1 MLFTTAQ
8 QNMMLRPGIE
18 GTSPG
23 KVSYPDDMDISDT
36 DPVNRVSYL
45 ELRNYLLNMLL
56 RDSDCMSMAHGMELR
71 VPFLDR
77 RLVEYVLM
85 IPGSLKV
92 DGNTPK
98 PLLARAAQG
107 ILPKM
112 VAQRSKRGFLFPF
125 QHWLRGELRPEVEDV
140 LLRNDGPL
148 SEFFVPGALI
158 RLWED
163 FLEGRTNWARPWSI
177 YVAKKWTEYHLQSA
191 GIN

>member
-1 MLFTTAQ
+1 
-8 QNMMLRPGIE
+8 
-18 GTSPG
+18 
-23 KVSYPDDMDISDT
+23 
-36 DPVNRVSYL
+36 
-45 ELRNYLLNMLL
+45 
-56 RDSDCMSMAHGMELR
+56 MELR

-85 IPGSLKV
+85 IPGHLKV
-92 DGNTPK
+92 DGKTPK
-98 PLLARAAQG
+98 PLLARATQG

-125 QHWLRGELRPEVEDV
+125 QHWLRGELRLEVEDV
-140 LLRNDGPL
+140 LLRTDGPL

-158 RLWED
+158 RLWGD